1 MIAALDWPRTPPTAS
16 AAMTACITIP
26 GSMTDHLM
34 ATGHQFAVGVLAQ
47 GTAPVHDDETVPLDL
62 APGRTLYARH
72 VVITL
77 DDVPVLVA
85 RSVTRLDCAVWQPI
99 LDRGRRSLGLTLF
112 GGVLPDLVREPLT
125 FRDIAPDHPLFE
137 LAQMH
142 DPSEAPHYPARR
154 ARFVLE
160 GAPLIV
166 CEVFLPS
173 LEAFLR

>member
-1 MIAALDWPRTPPTAS
+1 
-16 AAMTACITIP
+16 MTACITIP
-26 GSMTDHLM
+26 GSMTEHLM
-34 ATGHQFAVGVLAQ
+34 ATGHEFAVGVLAQ
-47 GTAPVHDDETVPLDL
+47 GTAPVHDDEIAPIDAGARPTV
-62 APGRTLYARH
+62 YARH

-77 DDVPVLVA
+77 DDTPVLVA

-125 FRDIAPDHPLFE
+125 FRDIGPDHPLFE
-137 LAQMH
+137 LARMH
-142 DPSEAPHYPARR
+142 DPSEAPQYPARR

-166 CEVFLPS
+166 CEVFLPA
-173 LEAFLR
+173 LEPLLR